1 MVEGD
6 DCSIVQMKFIL
17 YCFEWLSSLKI
28 NYHKIEA
35 YIFGKGS
42 EEENRIANMLNCKLG
57 EMPMRYLGIPI
68 SDGKLGKAVFNV
80 VSEKFAKR
88 IPPWKGKFM
97 SSGRRPI
104 LTNSSLSSL
113 PTFTMGFYL
122 LPKGTHK
129 RMDQHRARF
138 F

>member
-42 EEENRIANMLNCKLG
+42 EEENRIVNMLNCKLG

-80 VSEKFAKR
+80 VSEKVAKR